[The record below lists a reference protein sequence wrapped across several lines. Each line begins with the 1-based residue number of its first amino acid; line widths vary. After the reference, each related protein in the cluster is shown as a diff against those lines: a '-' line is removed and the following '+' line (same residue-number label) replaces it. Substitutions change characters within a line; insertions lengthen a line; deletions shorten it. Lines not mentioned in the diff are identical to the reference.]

1 MSDPAVM
8 FLDEPTSGL
17 DSLTAFIIVQ
27 YLRKLAR
34 EEGKNMIM
42 TIHQPS
48 AELFHLFDRL
58 ILMAEGQIVYQGQTR
73 ESLHYF
79 SQMGFECPRFSNLS
93 DYLVSILHQKNSENE
108 KNHQKFVE
116 AYELNL
122 LS

>member
-27 YLRKLAR
+27 YLRKVAR

-58 ILMAEGQIVYQGQTR
+58 ILMAEGQIVYQGPTR

-79 SQMGFECPRFSNLS
+79 GQMGFHCP
-93 DYLVSILHQKNSENE
+93 
-108 KNHQKFVE
+108 
-116 AYELNL
+116 
-122 LS
+122 